1 MDIRYKTLS
10 NDNEFWLSD
19 NYEVYS
25 DIDIS
30 SGCKLLLPK
39 KFILDKLYEST
50 FYNIHVIIEDDEL
63 FLKPLEFVYEYNG
76 EYLIPNIYF
85 NKEFL
90 GYYRTE
96 SDFID
101 SLYSISKILKLT
113 GYEYFREITVRPM
126 ICSRHDFS
134 KVFSGFPMQTI
145 QFSRSDLGY
154 LEIINLLDDD
164 LEIVAETSEFTI
176 LLQKGGAT
184 NLMYTMFSSIIL
196 SSKGFNIKNLPS
208 LIDLAYK
215 VREII

>member
-1 MDIRYKTLS
+1 MNIRYKTLS

-30 SGCKLLLPK
+30 SGCELLLPK
-39 KFILDKLYEST
+39 KFILNKLYESN

-63 FLKPLEFVYEYNG
+63 FLKPLEFVYEHNG

-113 GYEYFREITVRPM
+113 GYEYFKDITVAPVRTDRR
-126 ICSRHDFS
+126 SFYD
-134 KVFSGFPMQTI
+134 VFSGIPMQTV
-145 QFSRSDLGY
+145 QFSRSDLHH
-154 LEIINLLDDD
+154 LEIISILDND
-164 LEIVAETSEFTI
+164 LEISLKTSEFTV
-176 LLQKGGAT
+176 LLKIGGAT

-196 SSKGFNIKNLPS
+196 SIRKFNIKNLPS

>member
-30 SGCKLLLPK
+30 SGCELLLPK
-39 KFILDKLYEST
+39 KFILDKLYET
-50 FYNIHVIIEDDEL
+50 GFYNIHVIIEDDEL
-63 FLKPLEFVYEYNG
+63 FLKPLEFVYEHNG

-113 GYEYFREITVRPM
+113 GYEYFKDITVSQLRYDGR
-126 ICSRHDFS
+126 SLS
-134 KVFSGFPMQTI
+134 NVLSGIPMQTV
-145 QFSRSDLGY
+145 QFSRSDLRH
-154 LEIINLLDDD
+154 LEIMSILDNNLD
-164 LEIVAETSEFTI
+164 IVLKTSEFTV
-176 LLQKGGAT
+176 LLKIGGAT
-184 NLMYTMFSSIIL
+184 NLMYTMFSSIML
-196 SSKGFNIKNLPS
+196 NSKGFNIKNLPS

>member
-30 SGCKLLLPK
+30 SGCELLLPK
-39 KFILDKLYEST
+39 KFILDKLYESS

-63 FLKPLEFVYEYNG
+63 FLKPLEFVYEHNG

-113 GYEYFREITVRPM
+113 GYEYFKDISVCQLRYDVR
-126 ICSRHDFS
+126 SLS
-134 KVFSGFPMQTI
+134 NVLSGIPMQTV
-145 QFSRSDLGY
+145 QFSRSDLRH
-154 LEIINLLDDD
+154 LEIMSILDNN
-164 LEIVAETSEFTI
+164 LEIVLKTSEFTV
-176 LLQKGGAT
+176 LLKIGGAT

>member
-39 KFILDKLYEST
+39 KFILDKLYESK

-63 FLKPLEFVYEYNG
+63 FLKPLEFVYERNG

-101 SLYSISKILKLT
+101 SLYSISKILKIT
-113 GYEYFREITVRPM
+113 GYEYFKDISVCQLKCDGRSLSNVL
-126 ICSRHDFS
+126 
-134 KVFSGFPMQTI
+134 SGIPMQTV
-145 QFSRSDLGY
+145 QFSRSDLRH
-154 LEIINLLDDD
+154 LEIMSILDNN
-164 LEIVAETSEFTI
+164 LEIVLKTSEFTV
-176 LLQKGGAT
+176 LLKIGGAT

-196 SSKGFNIKNLPS
+196 SSKGFNINSIPS
-208 LIDLAYK
+208 LMDLAYK

>member
-39 KFILDKLYEST
+39 KFILDKLYESS

-63 FLKPLEFVYEYNG
+63 FLKPLEFVYEHNG

-113 GYEYFREITVRPM
+113 GYEYFKDISVCQLRYDVR
-126 ICSRHDFS
+126 SLS
-134 KVFSGFPMQTI
+134 NVLSGIPMQTV
-145 QFSRSDLGY
+145 QFSRSDLRH
-154 LEIINLLDDD
+154 LEIMSILDNN
-164 LEIVAETSEFTI
+164 LEIVLKTSEFTV
-176 LLQKGGAT
+176 LLKIGGAT

-196 SSKGFNIKNLPS
+196 SSKGFNVKNLPS
-208 LIDLAYK
+208 LMDLAYK

>member
-25 DIDIS
+25 DIYIS

-39 KFILDKLYEST
+39 KFILDKLYESK

-63 FLKPLEFVYEYNG
+63 FLKPLEFVYEHNG

-101 SLYSISKILKLT
+101 SLYSISKILKIT
-113 GYEYFREITVRPM
+113 GYEYFKDISVCQLKCDGRSLSNVL
-126 ICSRHDFS
+126 
-134 KVFSGFPMQTI
+134 SGIPMQTV
-145 QFSRSDLGY
+145 QFSRSDLRH
-154 LEIINLLDDD
+154 LEIMSILDNN
-164 LEIVAETSEFTI
+164 LEIVLKTSEFTV
-176 LLQKGGAT
+176 LLKIGGAT

-196 SSKGFNIKNLPS
+196 SSKGFNINSIPS
-208 LIDLAYK
+208 LMDLAYK

>member
-39 KFILDKLYEST
+39 KFILDKLYESS

-63 FLKPLEFVYEYNG
+63 FLKPLEFVYEHNG

-113 GYEYFREITVRPM
+113 GYEYFKDISVCQLRYDV
-126 ICSRHDFS
+126 CSLS
-134 KVFSGFPMQTI
+134 NVLSGIPMQTV
-145 QFSRSDLGY
+145 QFSRSDLRH
-154 LEIINLLDDD
+154 LEIMSILDNN
-164 LEIVAETSEFTI
+164 LEIVLKTSEFTV
-176 LLQKGGAT
+176 LLKIGGAT

-196 SSKGFNIKNLPS
+196 SSKGFNVKNLPS
-208 LIDLAYK
+208 LMDLAYK

>member
-39 KFILDKLYEST
+39 KFILDKLYESK

-63 FLKPLEFVYEYNG
+63 FLKPLEFVYEHNG
-76 EYLIPNIYF
+76 KYLIPNIYF

-101 SLYSISKILKLT
+101 SLYSISKILKIT
-113 GYEYFREITVRPM
+113 GYEYFKDISVCQLKCDGRSLSNVL
-126 ICSRHDFS
+126 
-134 KVFSGFPMQTI
+134 SGIPMQTV
-145 QFSRSDLGY
+145 QFSRSDLRH
-154 LEIINLLDDD
+154 LEIMSILDNN
-164 LEIVAETSEFTI
+164 LEIVLKTSEFTV
-176 LLQKGGAT
+176 LLKIGGAT

-196 SSKGFNIKNLPS
+196 SSKGFNINSIPS
-208 LIDLAYK
+208 LMDLAYK